1 MKYIKKILFIFIF
14 AFLFIPF
21 ISNVNAEV
29 KTTKDVTIYLFYSSS
44 CPHCKNEKQYL
55 STLQGIE
62 IKQYEVGT
70 YSKLLN
76 KVRNKL
82 DIIESSV
89 PVTIIGSDYIIG
101 YNEEIKNKIENMI
114 DAYSSEKHC
123 DVVELIIENKDI
135 SECLNINE
143 GIYSESDEKVIS
155 LFGKKIKFN
164 AKNVSLPIISLLI
177 GFIDGFNPCA
187 MWVLIFL
194 ISMLFNMKN
203 KKRMWILGLTFL
215 ITSALV
221 YLVFMTGILS
231 IANSVGTYFK
241 YIIAII
247 ALIGGIVNLNS
258 FRKSLNKDT
267 GCMVTNKKQRKKI
280 VERIK
285 NVLGEKHFIISIIG
299 IMLLAV
305 SVNIVELACS
315 AGLPTI
321 FIEILSLNNLS
332 NFEYGL
338 YMILYILMFM
348 IDDIVIF
355 IIAMTTLKVTGIS
368 NKYTKYSH
376 LIGGIIMIIIGILM
390 VFKTNWLMFNF

>member
-1 MKYIKKILFIFIF
+1 MKYIKKILFIFILTS
-14 AFLFIPF
+14 LFIPF
-21 ISNVNAEV
+21 VLADS

-44 CPHCKNEKQYL
+44 CPHCKKEKEYL
-55 STLQGIE
+55 STLEDVE
-62 IKQYEVGT
+62 IKQYEVST
-70 YSKLLN
+70 YSKLLT

-82 DIIESSV
+82 NIKESSV
-89 PVTIIGSDYIIG
+89 PVTIIGSDYVIG
-101 YNEEIKNKIENMI
+101 YNEEIKTQIDDMI
-114 DAYSSEKHC
+114 SDYSEEEHC

-135 SECLNINE
+135 SECLEINE
-143 GIYSESDEKVIS
+143 GIYNKSDEKVVS
-155 LFGKKIKFN
+155 LFGKKIEFN
-164 AKNVSLPIISLLI
+164 AKNVSLPLISILI

-203 KKRMWILGLTFL
+203 KKRIWILGLTFL
-215 ITSALV
+215 VTSAFV

-231 IANSVGTYFK
+231 IANYIGTYFK
-241 YIIAII
+241 YIIALI
-247 ALIGGIVNLNS
+247 ALIGGIVNLNN

-267 GCMVTNKKQRKKI
+267 GCQVTNKNQRKKTI
-280 VERIK
+280 EKIK
-285 NVLGEKHFIISIIG
+285 KILSEKHFVISIIG
-299 IMLLAV
+299 IMLLAI

-315 AGLPTI
+315 AGLPTV

-338 YMILYILMFM
+338 YMLLYIIMFM

-390 VFKTNWLMFNF
+390 AFKTDWLMFNF

>member
-1 MKYIKKILFIFIF
+1 MKKFKKILFVFVI

-21 ISNVNAEV
+21 VNANNKGE
-29 KTTKDVTIYLFYSSS
+29 DVTIYLFHSDS
-44 CPHCKNEKQYL
+44 CPHCKSEKEFL
-55 STLQGIE
+55 STLEGVE
-62 IKQYEVGT
+62 IKQYEVST
-70 YSKLLN
+70 YSKLLT
-76 KVRNKL
+76 KVRDKL
-82 DIIESSV
+82 DINVSSV
-89 PVTIIGSDYIIG
+89 PITIIGSDYVIG
-101 YNEEIKNKIENMI
+101 YNDEIKSQIEDML
-114 DAYSSEKHC
+114 DAYNKQEHC
-123 DVVELIIENKDI
+123 DVVELIIENRDI
-135 SECLNINE
+135 SECLETNK

-155 LFGKKIKFN
+155 LFGKKIEFN
-164 AKNVSLPIISLLI
+164 AKNVSLPLISILI

-203 KKRMWILGLTFL
+203 KKRMWTLGLTFL
-215 ITSALV
+215 VTSALV
-221 YLVFMTGILS
+221 YLIFMTGILS
-231 IANSVGTYFK
+231 IANYVGTYFK
-241 YIIAII
+241 YVIALI

-258 FRKSLNKDT
+258 FRKSLKKDT
-267 GCMVTNKKQRKKI
+267 GCGVTNKNQRKKT

-285 NVLGEKHFIISIIG
+285 KILSEKHFIISIIG

-332 NFEYGL
+332 TFEYGL
-338 YMILYILMFM
+338 YMLLYILMFM

-355 IIAMTTLKVTGIS
+355 VIAMTTLKVTGIS

-376 LIGGIIMIIIGILM
+376 LVGGIIMIIIGILM
-390 VFKTNWLMFNF
+390 AFKTDWLMFNF

>member
-1 MKYIKKILFIFIF
+1 MKIIKKLLFIFILT
-14 AFLFIPF
+14 FLFIPF
-21 ISNVNAEV
+21 ISADNKE
-29 KTTKDVTIYLFYSSS
+29 DVTIYLFHSNS
-44 CPHCKNEKQYL
+44 CPHCKSEKEFL
-55 STLQGIE
+55 STLDGVE
-62 IKQYEVGT
+62 VKQYEVGT
-70 YSKLLN
+70 YSRLLN

-82 DIIESSV
+82 DIKENSV
-89 PVTIIGSDYIIG
+89 PITIIGSDYVIG
-101 YNEEIKNKIENMI
+101 YSDEIKNQIENLI
-114 DAYSSEKHC
+114 DSYSKKQHC
-123 DVVELIIENKDI
+123 DVVDLIIENKDI
-135 SECLNINE
+135 SECLETNK
-143 GIYSESDEKVIS
+143 GIYSASDEKVIS
-155 LFGKKIKFN
+155 IFGKKIEFN
-164 AKNVSLPIISLLI
+164 AKNVSLPLISLLI

-215 ITSALV
+215 VTSSLV
-221 YLVFMTGILS
+221 YLIFMTGILS
-231 IANSVGTYFK
+231 IANYIGTYFK
-241 YIIAII
+241 YIIALI

-267 GCMVTNKKQRKKI
+267 GCQVTNKKQRKKI

-285 NVLGEKHFIISIIG
+285 NILSEKHFIISIIG
-299 IMLLAV
+299 IMLLAI

-315 AGLPTI
+315 AGLPTV

-390 VFKTNWLMFNF
+390 AFKTDWLMFNF